1 MATGKKFYWLKL
13 QKDFFK
19 RHDIRIIEN
28 MPNGKDMVLFYLKL
42 LVESVGHE
50 GKLRFSDEVPYD
62 NKMLSL
68 VTNTDESIVESTMEL
83 LETLKMLKVEQDGT
97 IYLPNV
103 SKMTGFETDWA
114 KAKREYRNQSEDI
127 KRTMSAY
134 KEDNVRQ
141 EIEIE
146 KEKEIDIKK
155 RKPQTKFTDMI
166 HTDYN
171 FDEIEKEI
179 LK

>member
-28 MPNGKDMVLFYLKL
+28 MPNGKESVLFYLKL

-50 GKLRFSDEVPYD
+50 GRLRFSDEVPY
-62 NKMLSL
+62 NNQMLAL
-68 VTNTDESIVESTMEL
+68 VTNTDVDTVKSTMEL
-83 LETLKMLKVEQDGT
+83 LQDLKMLSIDSEGT
-97 IYLPNV
+97 IILPNV
-103 SKMTGFETDWA
+103 AKMTGFETDWA

-127 KRTMSAY
+127 QRTLSAY

-146 KEKEIDIKK
+146 IEKEIDIKK
-155 RKPQTKFTDMI
+155 RRPQTKFTDMI
-166 HTDYN
+166 HTNYN
-171 FDEIEKEI
+171 FDEIEKQI